1 MKVRRDMSQETGDHG
16 GRAASAIALAI
27 TIAIG
32 ACGPA
37 REATPAAA
45 ADPAPASAAPP
56 AAEALI
62 GYDLRR
68 LRPRD
73 GETLAAMFERMRA
86 QALADGKRSAVLFS
100 AEWCA
105 PCRRLEAELGNLQP
119 AEAIGDVR
127 IFELKEEDWTQATR
141 MDEFNALRT
150 RWYPK
155 TGSYPVLVLLDA
167 DGAKVEEMKE
177 AIERLEG
184 EGIEA
189 TLANWLRTSRV

>member
-1 MKVRRDMSQETGDHG
+1 MSQKTGLL
-16 GRAASAIALAI
+16 AALAPPLVLVL
-27 TIAIG
+27 
-32 ACGPA
+32 ACGPGE
-37 REATPAAA
+37 RPPAAA
-45 ADPAPASAAPP
+45 QKQAAAPAP
-56 AAEALI
+56 EAKI

-73 GETLAAMFERMRA
+73 GESLEGMFERLRA
-86 QALADGKRSAVLFS
+86 QALADGKRVAVLFS

-127 IFELKEEDWTQATR
+127 IFELKEEDWSEATR

-150 RWYPK
+150 RWYPR
-155 TGSYPVLVLLDA
+155 TGSYPVLVLLDEG
-167 DGAKVEEMKE
+167 GAKVEEMKE
-177 AIERLEG
+177 AIDRLER

-189 TLANWLRTSRV
+189 TLPNWLRTSRV

>member
-1 MKVRRDMSQETGDHG
+1 MTDRSDRSPRTGSSAALLALALALAACGPGEADKA
-16 GRAASAIALAI
+16 AASA
-27 TIAIG
+27 
-32 ACGPA
+32 PA
-37 REATPAAA
+37 QAS
-45 ADPAPASAAPP
+45 APADTAR
-56 AAEALI
+56 I

-73 GETLAAMFERMRA
+73 GESLEGMFERLRA
-86 QALADGKRSAVLFS
+86 QALKDGKRVAVLFS

-127 IFELKEEDWTQATR
+127 IFELKEEDWNHATR

-150 RWYPK
+150 RWYPR
-155 TGSYPVLVLLDA
+155 TGSYPVLVLLDEG
-167 DGAKVEEMKE
+167 GAKIEEMKE
-177 AIERLEG
+177 AIERLER

-189 TLANWLRTSRV
+189 TLPNWLRTSRA